1 MIHGFHLRLTERR
14 PLPGTALRNRA
25 LAACAVAAIGA
36 VAVIYML
43 PVVFPSA
50 SAPLTT
56 VEVSR
61 IVYPASLVGKARARV
76 SQMVYP
82 NALAWRLSAPA
93 DGAWLMPAAAVTVG
107 DDIFVLDA
115 GNNRILKMDKGGH
128 VAARFDSTSS
138 PPLSLHM
145 PIALATDGRRLAVAN
160 SLAPDVLVLDLSGR
174 VQAALPLRAGDGGL
188 TPRPIGVALAPNGD
202 IVVSDADNHRV
213 SRLDSSGAVL
223 WTAGTGARAG
233 GADGFNV
240 PGALAL
246 DGAGN
251 IYVADTLNGRVVELS
266 AGGAFVRQFGR
277 LGDAAGTLSR
287 PKGVAVDRDGR
298 VFVSD
303 GLLAAVEVF
312 APDGAYL
319 GLIGRSNPGDPA
331 SGSVFVAPAG
341 LSLQDGWLLVT
352 DRFAGVIAFDL
363 RGSGPA
369 AAVAGD

>member
-1 MIHGFHLRLTERR
+1 MIHGFHLRLMER
-14 PLPGTALRNRA
+14 PHLPGTGLRNRV

-36 VAVIYML
+36 VAGIYML

-50 SAPLTT
+50 STPLTT

-61 IVYPASLVGKARARV
+61 IVYPASLVGKAKAKV
-76 SQMVYP
+76 SQLAYP
-82 NALAWRLSAPA
+82 NSLAWRLSAPV
-93 DGAWLMPAAAVTVG
+93 DGAWLMPAASVTVG
-107 DDIFVLDA
+107 DDIFVVDA

-128 VAARFDSTSS
+128 VATQLDGTSS

-145 PIALATDGRRLAVAN
+145 PIAIASDGSRLVVAN
-160 SLAPDVLVLDLSGR
+160 SLAAEVLVLDLSGR
-174 VQAALPLRAGDGGL
+174 VQATLALRPGDGGRAA
-188 TPRPIGVALAPNGD
+188 RPIGVALASNGD

-213 SRLDSSGAVL
+213 TRLDSSGAIR

-251 IYVADTLNGRVVELS
+251 IYVADTLNGRVVELTS
-266 AGGAFVRQFGR
+266 DGVFVRQFGR

-319 GLIGRSNPGDPA
+319 GLIGRSDPDDPA

-363 RGSGPA
+363 RGSGPT